1 MKRVLTA
8 LVLIPIVVYT
18 VLWADYRI
26 FLAVLAAVALLC
38 YREYDAVAAGYGFGA
53 PGPMGYGAGLLLLV
67 WQGESWPVVTAIAMV
82 ALVAAM
88 RAEDLAKGLPRA
100 ALLVTGVIYV
110 FGCWKAA
117 MPLHRENPHWLMFAL
132 LLNWTGDTA
141 AYYVG
146 RLLGRHKMAPRVSPQ
161 KSWEGAVA
169 SMAFSVAVGW
179 TYLVYFIPSVP
190 VGEAIGLG
198 VVGNVAGQ
206 LGDLAES
213 AMKRGASVKDSS
225 AILPGHGG
233 FLDRVDG
240 TLFTLPALYVCLK
253 LVA

>member
-1 MKRVLTA
+1 MKRILTA
-8 LVLIPIVVYT
+8 LVLIPFVVYT
-18 VLWADYRI
+18 VLWADYWI
-26 FLAVLAAVALLC
+26 FLAVLSLVALLC

-53 PGPMGYGAGLLLLV
+53 PGLIGYGAGLLLMV
-67 WQGESWPVVTAIAMV
+67 WQGETWLVVALIAMV
-82 ALVAAM
+82 ALVMAM
-88 RAEDLAKGLPRA
+88 RDNDLAASLPRA
-100 ALLVTGVIYV
+100 ALLLTGVIYV

-117 MPLHRENPHWLMFAL
+117 MPLHRENPHWLMYAL
-132 LLNWTGDTA
+132 LLNWTGDTG

-146 RLLGRHKMAPRVSPQ
+146 RMLGRHKLAPRVSPK

-169 SMAFSVAVGW
+169 STACSVAVGW
-179 TYLVYFIPSVP
+179 AYLVYFIPSVP
-190 VGEAIGLG
+190 VPAAIGLS

-233 FLDRVDG
+233 LLDRVDG
-240 TLFTLPALYVCLK
+240 TLFTLPVLYVCLK